1 MHITV
6 AIATSGRREL
16 LPLTLKF
23 LERQVRAPDMV
34 TICPAKETDFSED
47 AAHYSFPLTVV
58 RGGVGASTQRN
69 VIIRHATDTDLMV
82 FFDDDYI
89 ADPDFLLEVERL
101 FISRPDIVIATG
113 DVIADGAQGIGI
125 TLDDAK
131 RMLEALP
138 ALPEQRLQNVF
149 NGYGC
154 NMIVRMSEARK
165 HNILFDEALPLYSWW
180 EDVDFSRRLAPFGRI
195 VKSNRLRGVHMGSK
209 SGRAPGQRLGYSQVA
224 NVVYMMQKGTVPP
237 GVGTVRIA
245 RNVFANMTRQFNPEP
260 WVDRKGR
267 FVGNLKAIRDCLC
280 SPADPRKCLEL

>member
-1 MHITV
+1 
-6 AIATSGRREL
+6 
-16 LPLTLKF
+16 
-23 LERQVRAPDMV
+23 MV
-34 TICPAKETDFSED
+34 TICPAKETDFLEE
-47 AAHYSFPLTVV
+47 AAHYTFPLTVV

-82 FFDDDYI
+82 FLDDDYI

-101 FISRPDIVIATG
+101 FISQPDIVIATG

-131 RMLEALP
+131 RMVETLP
-138 ALPEQRLQNVF
+138 PQPEEMLQNVF

-154 NMIVRMSEARK
+154 NMIVRMSEARR
-165 HNILFDEALPLYSWW
+165 HGILFDEALPLYSWW

-209 SGRAPGQRLGYSQVA
+209 SGRSPGQRLGYSQVA
-224 NVVYMMQKGTVPP
+224 NVVYMMQKGTVPL
-237 GVGTVRIA
+237 GVGTLRIA
-245 RNVFANMTRQFNPEP
+245 RNVFANMTRQFIPEP
-260 WVDRKGR
+260 WVDRRGR
-267 FVGNLKAIRDCLC
+267 FVGNLKAIRDCLY